1 MDTIWMGI
9 APGPTST
16 RLLATEGPT
25 DTLLKARLARSP
37 SHPRAMATL
46 LEAVALWQGRRVRAA
61 ICAVGTRHRFDSSLF
76 HETFADAG
84 GPLYSL
90 DWIPAP
96 ERARRAHR
104 DLAGMGRFADLRNL
118 LVSEV
123 AR

>member
-16 RLLATEGPT
+16 RVLAMEGPT
-25 DTLLKARLARSP
+25 DTILKARLARSP

-61 ICAVGTRHRFDSSLF
+61 LCAEGTRHGSDSSLF
-76 HETFADAG
+76 HETFADVG

-123 AR
+123 TR

>member
-9 APGPTST
+9 APGPTGT
-16 RLLATEGPT
+16 RVLAMEGPT
-25 DTLLKARLARSP
+25 DTILKARLTRSP

-61 ICAVGTRHRFDSSLF
+61 LCADDMRHGFDSCLF

-90 DWIPAP
+90 EWIPAR
-96 ERARRAHR
+96 ERARRARR
-104 DLAGMGRFADLRNL
+104 DLAGMGHFADLRDL
-118 LVSEV
+118 LVAEV